1 MQGDGAADL
10 GGLFFCAFQENYIL
24 FPTDLFDEIVGNG
37 IILSVSDWM
46 TLKICRKPGRFWLG
60 DG

>member
-10 GGLFFCAFQENYIL
+10 GDLFFLRFSGELYS

-37 IILSVSDWM
+37 IILSVSD
-46 TLKICRKPGRFWLG
+46 
-60 DG
+60 